1 MTGKRHRISIIGTGF
16 VGLAT
21 GAGLAELG
29 NEVICVDVD
38 RDKIDSLNNG
48 YVPIYEDGL
57 SELINKN
64 RRLSRIYFT
73 IDIALAVKS
82 SDIIFLCVG
91 TPSNEN
97 GEVDLSQIE
106 SATED
111 IGKFMDRYKIIA
123 IKSTIPIGTLELME
137 DILKREGRI
146 RGDDY
151 DLAVVPEF
159 LREGRAVY
167 DFFNPTRIVIGA
179 DKEKVDKILTE
190 VFLPLNAPIVHT
202 SLVTAQLI
210 KYASNAFLAARISFI
225 NEIADICDHVGANV
239 KEVIEG
245 MKYDKRIGGD
255 YFSPGIGFGGPC
267 LIKDLSGF
275 IKMAEKYGYK
285 ANYLRSILE
294 KNKQQTEYVLN
305 KLGRLLE
312 NSIKDKDIGVLG
324 LTFKPNTND
333 VRNSLAIEI
342 VRELKK
348 KGANIKAYDPK
359 GLEEAKKHL
368 DGITFCNDMYEAIE
382 NVDALIILTAWEEFK
397 EIDLAKL
404 RSLMRNPIILDGVN
418 VLDPKRVKSYG
429 FIYEG
434 IGVK

>member
-1 MTGKRHRISIIGTGF
+1 MTGKRYKISIIGTGF

-29 NEVICVDVD
+29 NEVICADVD

-91 TPSNEN
+91 TPSEEN
-97 GEVDLSQIE
+97 GEVDLSQVE

-111 IGKFMDRYKIIA
+111 IGKSLDRYKIIA

-146 RGDDY
+146 RGEDY

-190 VFLPLNAPIVHT
+190 IFLPLNAPIVHT
-202 SLVTAQLI
+202 SPVTAQLI

-225 NEIADICDHVGANV
+225 NEIANICDHVGANV

-305 KLGRLLE
+305 KLRRLLGD
-312 NSIKDKDIGVLG
+312 SIKDRDIGVLG

-342 VRELKK
+342 IRKLREN
-348 KGANIKAYDPK
+348 GANIKAYDPK
-359 GLEEAKKHL
+359 GIEEAKKYL
-368 DGITFCNDMYEAIE
+368 DGINLYNDIYETTE

-397 EIDLAKL
+397 EIDLERL
-404 RSLMRNPIILDGVN
+404 RSLMKNPIILDGVN
-418 VLDPKRVKSYG
+418 VLDSKRVKSYG

-434 IGVK
+434 IGVR

>member
-1 MTGKRHRISIIGTGF
+1 MTGKRYKIAIIGTGF

-29 NEVICVDVD
+29 NEVVCADVNK
-38 RDKIDSLNNG
+38 DKIDSLNNG
-48 YVPIYEDGL
+48 YIPIYEDGL
-57 SELINKN
+57 PELINKN
-64 RRLSRIYFT
+64 KKLGRISFT
-73 IDIALAVKS
+73 TDIALAVKA
-82 SDIIFLCVG
+82 SDIIFVCVG
-91 TPSNEN
+91 TPSEKN

-106 SATED
+106 SATVS
-111 IGKFMDRYKIIA
+111 IGEALDRYKIIA
-123 IKSTIPIGTLELME
+123 VKSTIPIGTLDLME
-137 DILKREGRI
+137 DILEREGKVKGR
-146 RGDDY
+146 DY

-179 DKEKVDKILTE
+179 DKESVDKILTE
-190 VFLPLNAPIVHT
+190 IFLPLNAPIVHT
-202 SLVTAQLI
+202 SPITAQVI

-225 NEIADICDHVGANV
+225 NEIADICDHIGANV
-239 KEVIEG
+239 NEVIEG

-275 IKMAEKYGYK
+275 IKMVEKYGYQ
-285 ANYLRSILE
+285 ANYLRSILD
-294 KNKQQTEYVLN
+294 KNNHQIKYFIN
-305 KLGRLLE
+305 KLKKLLGGLL
-312 NSIKDKDIGVLG
+312 KDKTIGVLG

-342 VRELKK
+342 IKELKK
-348 KGANIKAYDPK
+348 NGANIKAYDPK
-359 GLEEAKKHL
+359 GLEEAKKYL
-368 DGITFCNDMYEAIE
+368 DGIILCDDIYKAIE
-382 NVDALIILTAWEEFK
+382 GVDALIILTAWEEFK
-397 EIDLAKL
+397 EIDLERLK
-404 RSLMRNPIILDGVN
+404 SQMKNPIILDGVN
-418 VLDPKRVKSYG
+418 LLNPRRVKNYG

>member
-342 VRELKK
+342 VRELQK

-404 RSLMRNPIILDGVN
+404 RSLMRSPIILDGVN